1 MTSYLALAFALTFVI
16 HFISTL
22 SYAVR
27 IVGVRTRRIALSF
40 ALFNILVLFSRTAN
54 TFQAP
59 LLAKGLEQDLLANR
73 VHSAAGEFRWLLI
86 SAAAATLLGAFLI
99 PTFQRL
105 FSKAVEKFSVH
116 RSFSRLLFRAFSP
129 AGLSHLTGSV
139 TIPSRPSISRI
150 TEGRSAPLTV
160 LILNA
165 LAVAFLTVGVFS
177 SLYAGYLEPSLR
189 TTSGYL
195 SGIVNGVA
203 ALLLFVFIDPYLS
216 VLTDDVVNGHVP
228 DPFFRRCVVLL
239 VGTRLAGT
247 ILAQLLLVP
256 GAHLIVTVA
265 RLI

>member
-1 MTSYLALAFALTFVI
+1 MTSYLALAVGLTFII
-16 HFISTL
+16 HLISTL
-22 SYAVR
+22 SYSVR

-40 ALFNILVLFSRTAN
+40 ALFNILILFSRTAN

-59 LLAKGLEQDLLANR
+59 LLAKGLEQDLLSHR
-73 VHSAAGEFRWLLI
+73 VRAAEGEFRWLLV

-105 FSKAVEKFSVH
+105 FSKAVEKFSID
-116 RSFSRLLFRAFSP
+116 RSLSRLLLRAFSP
-129 AGLSHLTGSV
+129 AGLSYLAASV
-139 TIPSRPSISRI
+139 TIPSTQSISRA
-150 TEGRSAPLTV
+150 TQGQSVPMKM
-160 LILNA
+160 LILNT

-203 ALLLFVFIDPYLS
+203 ALLLFIFIDPYLS
-216 VLTDDVVNGHVP
+216 ILTDDVVNGHAAEE
-228 DPFFRRCVVLL
+228 FFRRCVVMF
-239 VGTRLAGT
+239 VATRLVGT
-247 ILAQLLLVP
+247 ILAQLLLLP

-265 RLI
+265 RWI